1 MNTTGAKPAAV
12 EMIKPNKCEPPNL
25 CPCDP
30 FLKCNSRLPYGN
42 SVWGKP
48 DKRKKAM
55 GLIAYSA
62 KNPITDQA
70 SLDKMA
76 EKFRKRNKRNEKKYE
91 KFNKF
96 FANLYPLTGNG
107 EDERVLTLPEIDDS
121 YMTAQMNALKG
132 SDLYNTAGFTNFQ
145 RSIFVRA
152 NLVKNGTNGQLA
164 MKSDRYMADNK
175 TVYESTDMIPY
186 MGKFSKEQWSV
197 DHIQTRAKGGCN
209 RFCNGAFLTI
219 GVNISKKDDWPG
231 CPCIDCE
238 KKVDEQSSYKLSAE
252 SKKYELYE
260 CQYLC
265 KANKDKK
272 GRKLPPHSP
281 SIIKKYK
288 KICDLDDPRD
298 FEGRLK
304 RNVGKEIDKIRK

>member
-1 MNTTGAKPAAV
+1 
-12 EMIKPNKCEPPNL
+12 
-25 CPCDP
+25 
-30 FLKCNSRLPYGN
+30 
-42 SVWGKP
+42 
-48 DKRKKAM
+48 
-55 GLIAYSA
+55 
-62 KNPITDQA
+62 
-70 SLDKMA
+70 
-76 EKFRKRNKRNEKKYE
+76 
-91 KFNKF
+91 
-96 FANLYPLTGNG
+96 
-107 EDERVLTLPEIDDS
+107 
-121 YMTAQMNALKG
+121 
-132 SDLYNTAGFTNFQ
+132 
-145 RSIFVRA
+145 VRA

-197 DHIQTRAKGGCN
+197 DHIQTRSKGGCN

-231 CPCIDCE
+231 CPCIECE

-265 KANKDKK
+265 KANKEKK

-298 FEGRLK
+298 FESRLK